1 MIIGLAQDREYQ
13 VYIFL
18 ITKNYAGIE
27 LGISGGTQAEN
38 KKIYDYFYSYKDE
51 IENSFGDK
59 LCWERLDNKKMSRI
73 SYKLEEVSVYD
84 KEDWNKMM
92 DFMEI
97 NMIKFEKA
105 LRKYINNY
113 SKINK

>member
-1 MIIGLAQDREYQ
+1 
-13 VYIFL
+13 
-18 ITKNYAGIE
+18 
-27 LGISGGTQAEN
+27 
-38 KKIYDYFYSYKDE
+38 
-51 IENSFGDK
+51 
-59 LCWERLDNKKMSRI
+59 MSRI
-73 SYKLEEVSVYD
+73 SYKLEEVSIYD

-97 NMIKFEKA
+97 NMIKFEKV

>member
-1 MIIGLAQDREYQ
+1 
-13 VYIFL
+13 
-18 ITKNYAGIE
+18 
-27 LGISGGTQAEN
+27 
-38 KKIYDYFYSYKDE
+38 
-51 IENSFGDK
+51 
-59 LCWERLDNKKMSRI
+59 MSRI

>member
-1 MIIGLAQDREYQ
+1 
-13 VYIFL
+13 
-18 ITKNYAGIE
+18 
-27 LGISGGTQAEN
+27 
-38 KKIYDYFYSYKDE
+38 
-51 IENSFGDK
+51 
-59 LCWERLDNKKMSRI
+59 MSRI

-97 NMIKFEKA
+97 NMIKFEKS